1 MYQYILFDLD
11 GTLTDPRE
19 GITKSVQYALDKM
32 GISEPDLS
40 ALEHFIGPP
49 LYDEFRRCYQ
59 MDDAQAKKT
68 VEAYRERFGV
78 IGWQENILFD
88 GVPELLAALRNAG
101 RKIAIASSK
110 PTVFVRKILHMFEI
124 ERYFDV
130 VSGASLD
137 GSIGAR
143 RRSCSR
149 RSMRSA
155 CPTSKPLSS
164 SATASTMSRAHA
176 RAVWTASASRSASA
190 AARNSKP
197 PVRPPWS
204 IRLKSCAASCSPDKS
219 TELYPEMPP
228 LSLYRLGFVWYTI
241 RATPHNEV
249 LS

>member
-49 LYDEFRRCYQ
+49 LYDEFRPLLSDGR
-59 MDDAQAKKT
+59 ARRRKRRSRPT
-68 VEAYRERFGV
+68 VSAS
-78 IGWQENILFD
+78 
-88 GVPELLAALRNAG
+88 ALSAG
-101 RKIAIASSK
+101 RKTSSLTACPSFWQRFGMPDGKSLSPPLNPPFSFGKSSICSKLSGTSTSFPAHRLTAAS
-110 PTVFVRKILHMFEI
+110 
-124 ERYFDV
+124 
-130 VSGASLD
+130 A
-137 GSIGAR
+137 AR

-176 RAVWTASASRSASA
+176 RAVWTARLTLGFGGREELETAGASA
-190 AARNSKP
+190 VVDS
-197 PVRPPWS
+197 
-204 IRLKSCAASCSPDKS
+204 LE
-219 TELYPEMPP
+219 ELC
-228 LSLYRLGFVWYTI
+228 G
-241 RATPHNEV
+241 V
-249 LS
+249 LLAG